1 MDPGAFD
8 LLLKKI
14 VTESIM
20 CDNATIHN
28 VMSFGSRAQELACS
42 LLALYE
48 SGTPVAFV
56 RMVHFLLFRAFNL
69 KDYFVTLNI
78 PGEQINEF
86 IKCPINLAVEIS
98 SLLQFA

>member
-1 MDPGAFD
+1 MLWIQVF
-8 LLLKKI
+8 LIKI

-20 CDNATIHN
+20 CDN
-28 VMSFGSRAQELACS
+28 VMCCGSRAQELACS

>member
-1 MDPGAFD
+1 MEKNVLEGVVDPGAFD

-56 RMVHFLLFRAFNL
+56 RILHFLLFHPFNL
-69 KDYFVTLNI
+69 KNY
-78 PGEQINEF
+78 
-86 IKCPINLAVEIS
+86 
-98 SLLQFA
+98 